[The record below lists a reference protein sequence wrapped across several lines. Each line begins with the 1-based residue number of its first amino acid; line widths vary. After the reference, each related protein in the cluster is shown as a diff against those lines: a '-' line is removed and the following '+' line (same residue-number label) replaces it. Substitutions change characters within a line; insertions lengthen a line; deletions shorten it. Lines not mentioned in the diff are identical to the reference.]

1 MEKRILKYNKPFKLE
16 SGESLPEVEVCYHI
30 SKDFREPGANKK
42 TAAMKKV
49 IWITHALTANSD
61 PSEWWNTLVGEG
73 KFFDPR
79 KYTIICANLLGSCYG
94 STGPA
99 SINSKTGKPYLLS
112 FPRVTVRDE
121 VNFLELLRKHLGIK
135 YIDLIIGGSVGGYQ
149 AIEWSIMYPD
159 VIKNAAFIATSARV
173 TPWETAFNESQRMI
187 LCADESFANEE
198 YAEVSANGKKR
209 IVITGGQ
216 KGMGAARTVALIS
229 YRSCKG
235 YNSTQQDQD
244 ADSLWEHRASSYQR
258 HQGEKLEKRFNAYSY
273 LAMVNLFDSHN
284 VGRGRGGVEKAL
296 AKIKA
301 KVLCIGIDSDILF
314 PWSEQKFIAEH
325 TGCSAKENKNSNNRH
340 GKFIKI
346 KSDFGHDGFLLEH
359 KQIQEAVGNTF
370 KNIFYAS
377 T

>member
-1 MEKRILKYNKPFKLE
+1 MEKRVLKYNKSFKLE
-16 SGESLPEVEVCYHI
+16 SGESLPELEICYHI
-30 SKDFREPGANKK
+30 SKDFPKES
-42 TAAMKKV
+42 KV

-61 PSEWWNTLVGEG
+61 PSEWWNTLVGKG

-79 KYTIICANLLGSCYG
+79 KYTIVCANLLGSCYG

-99 SINSKTGKPYLLS
+99 SVNPKTGKPYLLG
-112 FPRVTVRDE
+112 FPKVTVRDE
-121 VNFLELLRKHLGIK
+121 VNFLELLRNHLGIK
-135 YIDLIIGGSVGGYQ
+135 NIDLIIGGSVGGYQ

-159 VIKNAAFIATSARV
+159 VIKNAVFIATGARV

-187 LCADESFANEE
+187 LYADESFANEE
-198 YAEVSANGKKR
+198 SIK
-209 IVITGGQ
+209 GGL

-235 YNSTQQDQD
+235 YNSTQQD
-244 ADSLWEHRASSYQR
+244 ADSDSVWEHRASSYQR

-273 LAMVNLFDSHN
+273 LEMVNLFDSHN

-325 TGCSAKENKNSNNRH
+325 TGCRGKKIKNINNRH

-346 KSDFGHDGFLLEH
+346 KSDFGHDGFLLEY
-359 KQIQEAVGNTF
+359 KQIQEAVGKTF
-370 KNIFYAS
+370 KNIFYAG

>member
-1 MEKRILKYNKPFKLE
+1 MERRILKYNKPFKLE

-30 SKDFREPGANKK
+30 SKDFREPGANEK
-42 TAAMKKV
+42 TAAGKKV

-61 PSEWWNTLVGEG
+61 PSEWWDTLVGEG

-79 KYTIICANLLGSCYG
+79 NYTIVCANLLGSCYG

-99 SINSKTGKPYLLS
+99 SINPKTGKPYLLS

-159 VIKNAAFIATSARV
+159 VIKNAAFIATGARV

-187 LCADESFANEE
+187 LYADESFANEE

-209 IVITGGQ
+209 IIITGGQ

-235 YNSTQQDQD
+235 YNSTQQDPD
-244 ADSLWEHRASSYQR
+244 TNSLWEHRASSYQR

-273 LAMVNLFDSHN
+273 LAMANLFDSQN

-301 KVLCIGIDSDILF
+301 KVLCIGINSDILF

-325 TGCSAKENKNSNNRH
+325 TGCCGKSIKNKTNRES
-340 GKFIKI
+340 KFIKI
-346 KSDFGHDGFLLEH
+346 KSDFGHDGFLLEY
-359 KQIQEAVGNTF
+359 KQIQEAVGKTF
-370 KNIFYAS
+370 KNIFYAG

>member
-1 MEKRILKYNKPFKLE
+1 MEKRVLKYNKPFKLE
-16 SGESLPEVEVCYHI
+16 SGESLPELEICYHI
-30 SKDFREPGANKK
+30 SKEFPKEG
-42 TAAMKKV
+42 KV

-61 PSEWWNTLVGEG
+61 PSEWWNNLVGEE

-79 KYTIICANLLGSCYG
+79 KYTIVCANLLGSCYS

-99 SINSKTGKPYLLS
+99 SVNPKTGKPYLLS
-112 FPRVTVRDE
+112 FPKVTVRDE
-121 VNFLELLRKHLGIK
+121 VNFLELLRNHLGIK
-135 YIDLIIGGSVGGYQ
+135 NIDLIIGGSVGGYQ

-159 VIKNAAFIATSARV
+159 VIKNAAFIATGARV

-187 LCADESFANEE
+187 LYADETFAKEE
-198 YAEVSANGKKR
+198 YTEVSKNGKR
-209 IVITGGQ
+209 NIVITGGQ

-235 YNSTQQDQD
+235 YNSTQQDPD
-244 ADSLWEHRASSYQR
+244 SNSLWEHKASSYQR
-258 HQGEKLEKRFNAYSY
+258 YQGEKLEKRFNAYSY
-273 LAMVNLFDSHN
+273 LSMVNLFDSHN

-314 PWSEQKFIAEH
+314 PCSEQKFIAEH
-325 TGCSAKENKNSNNRH
+325 TGCGDREIKNVNNRH
-340 GKFIKI
+340 SKFIKI
-346 KSDFGHDGFLLEH
+346 KSDFGHDGFLLEY
-359 KQIQEAVGNTF
+359 KQIQEAIGKTF

>member
-1 MEKRILKYNKPFKLE
+1 MERRILKYNKPFKLE
-16 SGESLPEVEVCYHI
+16 SGESLPELEICYHI
-30 SKDFREPGANKK
+30 SKDFREPGANEK
-42 TAAMKKV
+42 TAAGKKV

-61 PSEWWNTLVGEG
+61 PSEWWDTLVGEG

-79 KYTIICANLLGSCYG
+79 NYTIVCANLLGSCYG

-99 SINSKTGKPYLLS
+99 SINPKTGKPYLLS

-159 VIKNAAFIATSARV
+159 VIKNAAFIATGARV

-187 LCADESFANEE
+187 LYADESFANEE

-209 IVITGGQ
+209 IIITGGQ

-235 YNSTQQDQD
+235 YNSTQQDPD
-244 ADSLWEHRASSYQR
+244 TNSLWEHRASSYQR

-273 LAMVNLFDSHN
+273 LAMANLFDSQN

-301 KVLCIGIDSDILF
+301 KVLCIGINSDILF

-325 TGCSAKENKNSNNRH
+325 TGCCGKSVKNKTNRES
-340 GKFIKI
+340 KFIKI
-346 KSDFGHDGFLLEH
+346 KSDFGHDGFLLEY
-359 KQIQEAVGNTF
+359 KQIQEAVGKTF
-370 KNIFYAS
+370 KNIFYAG

>member
-1 MEKRILKYNKPFKLE
+1 MRLGLFRYNKPFKLE
-16 SGESLPEVEVCYHI
+16 SGESLPELEICYHI
-30 SKDFREPGANKK
+30 SKEFREPGINRKETHK
-42 TAAMKKV
+42 QTGTKKKV

-61 PSEWWNTLVGEG
+61 PSEWWDTLVGEG

-79 KYTIICANLLGSCYG
+79 KYTIVCANLLGSCYG

-99 SINSKTGKPYLLS
+99 SVNPKTGKPYLLS
-112 FPRVTVRDE
+112 FPKVTVRDE

-135 YIDLIIGGSVGGYQ
+135 KIDLIIGGSVGGYQ
-149 AIEWSIMYPD
+149 AVEWSIMYPD

-187 LCADESFANEE
+187 LEADGTFGNEE
-198 YAEVSANGKKR
+198 YAQVQTKGKKKF
-209 IVITGGQ
+209 VITGGL

-235 YNSTQQDQD
+235 YNSTQQDLD
-244 ADSLWEHRASSYQR
+244 INSLWKHRAISYQR

-273 LAMVNLFDSHN
+273 LAMVNLFDSQN

-314 PWSEQKFIAEH
+314 PWQEQKFIAEH
-325 TGCSAKENKNSNNRH
+325 AGRSSESNNKTIGS
-340 GKFIKI
+340 GKFVKI
-346 KSDFGHDGFLLEH
+346 KSDFGHDGFLLEYS
-359 KQIQEAVGNTF
+359 QIQKALKNSF
-370 KNIFYAS
+370 KDIF
-377 T
+377 